1 MNDSVVVPLYERTPS
16 EENPLRPTVGKLVAN
31 CTRVGGVEHELL
43 LDDRGL
49 ASPDELE
56 SVVAGV
62 RLYLDIET
70 LLHPPRLSRPLAA
83 GRPDWWP
90 RRGEVYY
97 GHRFQAQREIYG
109 VITDDEWNVRNDY
122 ATCVYISSGFKR
134 WRERWQSPCQP
145 AVTRSPATSSRS
157 CTSSSTTA
165 IAIHR

>member
-1 MNDSVVVPLYERTPS
+1 VRPLRGRVYGLDCATGAEAQAALVLSEHDWNAAMNDSVVVPLYERTPS

-97 GHRFQAQREIYG
+97 GHRF
-109 VITDDEWNVRNDY
+109 
-122 ATCVYISSGFKR
+122 
-134 WRERWQSPCQP
+134 
-145 AVTRSPATSSRS
+145 
-157 CTSSSTTA
+157 
-165 IAIHR
+165 